1 MYLLYAF
8 ADKME
13 IYSDNIE
20 DNNIITLNVLY
31 YIVQCVF
38 SVNIQG

>member
-1 MYLLYAF
+1 MYLLYVF
-8 ADKME
+8 TDKME

-31 YIVQCVF
+31 YIVLCVF